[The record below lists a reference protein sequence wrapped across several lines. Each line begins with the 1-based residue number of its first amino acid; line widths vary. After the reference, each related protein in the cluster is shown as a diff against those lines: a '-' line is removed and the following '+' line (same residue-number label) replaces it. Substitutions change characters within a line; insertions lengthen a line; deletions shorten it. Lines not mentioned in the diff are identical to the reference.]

1 MDTSAVRTVRTLGAL
16 VGVAIGVSACAG
28 AGIRAI
34 GSGYPSCTQ
43 VMPPRWVAEQRSA
56 DREVRVTIDA
66 DPDTRDGWRS
76 DGGRRLRIALAHW
89 NSLSLPVKLVPAMSP
104 RDADITVQVIQSFP
118 VTQPSSPLDK
128 YRAGLTKLTY
138 REGGEITRAVILI
151 AETTP
156 FGQRYTVSDQLATLM
171 HELGHALGLPHVVNP
186 DALMAARPRAE
197 SVTAIDATLARTVY
211 GPTGCPGV
219 QLAAGDDFPGLR

>member
-1 MDTSAVRTVRTLGAL
+1 M
-16 VGVAIGVSACAG
+16 
-28 AGIRAI
+28 
-34 GSGYPSCTQ
+34 
-43 VMPPRWVAEQRSA
+43 
-56 DREVRVTIDA
+56 
-66 DPDTRDGWRS
+66 
-76 DGGRRLRIALAHW
+76 AHW
-89 NSLSLPVKLVPAMSP
+89 NALSLPVQLVPAPSL

-138 REGGEITRAVILI
+138 RDGREITNAVILI

-171 HELGHALGLPHVVNP
+171 HEIGHALGLPHVANP

-197 SVTAIDATLARTVY
+197 GVTAIDATLARTVY
-211 GPTGCPGV
+211 GPRGCPGV
-219 QLAAGDDFPGLR
+219 QLARGDEFPGLR